1 MACPQAF
8 NNRRRWRRR
17 MTTMSEYAALHGWEV
32 GAQLRYKDSA
42 TPSTITAITHSE
54 VRIATPNDFS
64 GRLTF
69 GPDIDHWKLV
79 MDSVPV
85 SLRARIKQLENS
97 LAEAHSECDDLIAQ
111 PVTPRWSAH
120 GPMMLNANV
129 TDWRTSCSAPSTA
142 VTNDARILDR
152 TGPHPEQARRAG
164 SLR

>member
-1 MACPQAF
+1 
-8 NNRRRWRRR
+8 

-69 GPDIDHWKLV
+69 GPDLDDWKLV

-97 LAEAHSECDDLIAQ
+97 LAEAHSECDALIAQ
-111 PVTPRWSAH
+111 RDEEAR
-120 GPMMLNANV
+120 NAKV
-129 TDWRTSCSAPSTA
+129 ERARAD
-142 VTNDARILDR
+142 DAERERDR
-152 TGPHPEQARRAG
+152 LAYKLLRAEG
-164 SLR
+164 RVDD

>member
-1 MACPQAF
+1 
-8 NNRRRWRRR
+8 

-69 GPDIDHWKLV
+69 GPDLDDWKLV

-97 LAEAHSECDDLIAQ
+97 LAEAHSECDALIAQ
-111 PVTPRWSAH
+111 RDEEAR
-120 GPMMLNANV
+120 NAKV
-129 TDWRTSCSAPSTA
+129 ERARADDAERERDRLAYKLLRA
-142 VTNDARILDR
+142 VD
-152 TGPHPEQARRAG
+152 HE
-164 SLR
+164 

>member
-1 MACPQAF
+1 
-8 NNRRRWRRR
+8 

-97 LAEAHSECDDLIAQ
+97 LAEAHSECDALIAQ
-111 PVTPRWSAH
+111 RDEEAR
-120 GPMMLNANV
+120 NAKV
-129 TDWRTSCSAPSTA
+129 ERARAD
-142 VTNDARILDR
+142 DAERERDR
-152 TGPHPEQARRAG
+152 LAYKLLRAEG
-164 SLR
+164 RVDD

>member
-1 MACPQAF
+1 
-8 NNRRRWRRR
+8 
-17 MTTMSEYAALHGWEV
+17 MTPMREYAALHGWEV

-54 VRIATPNDFS
+54 VRISTPGDFP

-111 PVTPRWSAH
+111 RDEEAR
-120 GPMMLNANV
+120 NAKME
-129 TDWRTSCSAPSTA
+129 RTRAD
-142 VTNDARILDR
+142 DAERERDRLAYQLLRTLD
-152 TGPHPEQARRAG
+152 GGDA
-164 SLR
+164 

>member
-1 MACPQAF
+1 
-8 NNRRRWRRR
+8 

-111 PVTPRWSAH
+111 RDEEAR
-120 GPMMLNANV
+120 NAKV
-129 TDWRTSCSAPSTA
+129 ERARAD
-142 VTNDARILDR
+142 DAERERDR
-152 TGPHPEQARRAG
+152 LAYKLLRAEG
-164 SLR
+164 RVDD

>member
-1 MACPQAF
+1 
-8 NNRRRWRRR
+8 

-54 VRIATPNDFS
+54 VRISTPNDFS

-69 GPDIDHWKLV
+69 GPDLDDWKLV

-97 LAEAHSECDDLIAQ
+97 LAEAHSECDALIAQ
-111 PVTPRWSAH
+111 RDEEAR
-120 GPMMLNANV
+120 NAKV
-129 TDWRTSCSAPSTA
+129 ERARADDAERERDRLAYKLLRA
-142 VTNDARILDR
+142 VE
-152 TGPHPEQARRAG
+152 HE
-164 SLR
+164 

>member
-1 MACPQAF
+1 
-8 NNRRRWRRR
+8 

-69 GPDIDHWKLV
+69 GPDLDDWKLV

-97 LAEAHSECDDLIAQ
+97 LAEAHSECDALIAQ
-111 PVTPRWSAH
+111 RDEEAR
-120 GPMMLNANV
+120 NAKV
-129 TDWRTSCSAPSTA
+129 ERARADDAERERDRLAYQLLRA
-142 VTNDARILDR
+142 VE
-152 TGPHPEQARRAG
+152 HE
-164 SLR
+164 

>member
-1 MACPQAF
+1 
-8 NNRRRWRRR
+8 

-69 GPDIDHWKLV
+69 GPDLDDWKLV

-97 LAEAHSECDDLIAQ
+97 LAEAHSECDALIAQ
-111 PVTPRWSAH
+111 RDEEAR
-120 GPMMLNANV
+120 NAKV
-129 TDWRTSCSAPSTA
+129 ERARADDAERERDRLAYKLLRA
-142 VTNDARILDR
+142 VE
-152 TGPHPEQARRAG
+152 HE
-164 SLR
+164 

>member
-1 MACPQAF
+1 
-8 NNRRRWRRR
+8 

-97 LAEAHSECDDLIAQ
+97 LAEAHSECDALIAQ
-111 PVTPRWSAH
+111 RDEEAR
-120 GPMMLNANV
+120 NAKV
-129 TDWRTSCSAPSTA
+129 ERARADDAERERDRLAYKLLRA
-142 VTNDARILDR
+142 VE
-152 TGPHPEQARRAG
+152 HE
-164 SLR
+164 